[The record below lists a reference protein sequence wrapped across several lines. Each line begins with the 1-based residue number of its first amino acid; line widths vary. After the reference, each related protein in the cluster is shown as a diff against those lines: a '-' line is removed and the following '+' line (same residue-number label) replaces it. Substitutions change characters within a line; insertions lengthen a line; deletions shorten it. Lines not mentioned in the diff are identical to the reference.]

1 MKILILIRGLSG
13 SGKTEHAELIVGD
26 HEGRAEITV
35 DRFFEDDNGNYTFD
49 FSRIKEA
56 YEWCKNETK
65 LLLEDEYEVVVVH
78 NSFTRKW
85 EAEPYFDLAKDHGYE
100 VQVISLYDGGL
111 NDKALSERSL
121 HGLTSHQI
129 SEQRKRWDLN
139 IHPHRGNRPRNN
151 HARYP
156 HPHHPHSYPPP
167 VYAGYHREPY
177 PHSHPNNQYPR
188 KKRKWSGSDREY

>member
-1 MKILILIRGLSG
+1 MKRLILIRGLSG

-26 HEGRAEITV
+26 HEDRAEVTV
-35 DRFFEDDNGNYTFD
+35 DRFFEDDDGKYTFD
-49 FSRIKEA
+49 FTRIKEA

-85 EAEPYFDLAKDHGYE
+85 EAEPYFNLAKEHGYE

-111 NDKALSERSL
+111 NDKNLSDRSV
-121 HGLTSHQI
+121 HGLSPHQI

-139 IHPHRGNRPRNN
+139 IHPHRGNRPRSNQMN
-151 HARYP
+151 YP
-156 HPHHPHSYPPP
+156 NPNPHHPHSYTHHPHHPQMYTGYPPP
-167 VYAGYHREPY
+167 HHNPY
-177 PHSHPNNQYPR
+177 R
-188 KKRKWSGSDREY
+188 KKRKWSGSDREF